1 VLPPASHF
9 EHERRTGALRQTG
22 RPDDDDD
29 SLPAMTWLAVST
41 LAFMRAADAA
51 VVVVLVVV
59 VVVVSR
65 LGRVVVAVVEPTAVF
80 YNKTIA
86 SDKFQMT
93 VSSVRQS
100 QHNLAHGTNRNKKN
114 NGETKKQICIDRIP
128 HWKGVLGTSWLAG
141 RDILDVVNVIRKAAA
156 RGSRAYWRSI
166 NSTLFAT
173 WQQRCVC
180 GYQYCT
186 NLFT

>member
-41 LAFMRAADAA
+41 LAFTRAADAA
-51 VVVVLVVV
+51 VVVVLVVVV

-100 QHNLAHGTNRNKKN
+100 QHNLAHGTNRNKNIMEKRKN
-114 NGETKKQICIDRIP
+114 RY
-128 HWKGVLGTSWLAG
+128 A
-141 RDILDVVNVIRKAAA
+141 
-156 RGSRAYWRSI
+156 
-166 NSTLFAT
+166 
-173 WQQRCVC
+173 
-180 GYQYCT
+180 
-186 NLFT
+186 

>member
-1 VLPPASHF
+1 MLPPASHF
-9 EHERRTGALRQTG
+9 EHERRTGALGQTG

-41 LAFMRAADAA
+41 LAFTRAADTA

-100 QHNLAHGTNRNKKN
+100 QHNLAHGTNRNKK
-114 NGETKKQICIDRIP
+114 
-128 HWKGVLGTSWLAG
+128 
-141 RDILDVVNVIRKAAA
+141 
-156 RGSRAYWRSI
+156 
-166 NSTLFAT
+166 
-173 WQQRCVC
+173 
-180 GYQYCT
+180 
-186 NLFT
+186 